1 MCCVVARESRPPQ
14 GVAPCPRAD
23 SFYVCVAMRACVRA
37 RGAPRR
43 SVSVS
48 DESASAAGAIAPAAV
63 CGTST
68 SARARY
74 QLCCAPSR
82 SRLRSLLKQE
92 NFQRY
97 NEEEQH

>member
-48 DESASAAGAIAPAAV
+48 DESASAVGAIAPARHFYQR
-63 CGTST
+63 T
-68 SARARY
+68 RY

-82 SRLRSLLKQE
+82 SRVRSLLKQE
-92 NFQRY
+92 NFERY

>member
-1 MCCVVARESRPPQ
+1 
-14 GVAPCPRAD
+14 
-23 SFYVCVAMRACVRA
+23 
-37 RGAPRR
+37 
-43 SVSVS
+43 VSVS
-48 DESASAAGAIAPAAV
+48 DESASAAGAIAPVAV

-74 QLCCAPSR
+74 QLCCALSR
-82 SRLRSLLKQE
+82 SRVRSLLKQE